1 MQQRAAERLLQP
13 SDLLARGRL
22 GAVNA
27 LAGAGKAARI
37 DDRDKA
43 AEQIEIEHIAH
54 FIRGSTGEYF
64 II

>member
-1 MQQRAAERLLQP
+1 
-13 SDLLARGRL
+13 LLAHRRL
-22 GAVNA
+22 GTVNA

-43 AEQIEIEHIAH
+43 AEQIEIEHVSH
-54 FIRGSTGEYF
+54 FIHSSTSKYF